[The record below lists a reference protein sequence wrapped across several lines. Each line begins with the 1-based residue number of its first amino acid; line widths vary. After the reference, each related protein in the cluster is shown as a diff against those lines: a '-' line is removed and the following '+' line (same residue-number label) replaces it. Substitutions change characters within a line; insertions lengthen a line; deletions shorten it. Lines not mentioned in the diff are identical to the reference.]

1 MEPNRAGLSAPTVA
15 FKTDGDSDVEIE
27 GEGKGKKPPKIVPA
41 ELLNVPALPP
51 QSINAPSTRPNQT
64 SALRVLPK
72 DVLLYL
78 SEFLADDP
86 LALAHLAATCSDMR
100 QALDPYVQR
109 YTCGDRSNKAD
120 SLERYQTLL
129 KYGATR
135 EELHTSTGKLP
146 PFRAELLATLGR
158 RILALPVE
166 DRPKAYEG
174 FIEAV
179 RQYGGAPTPSL
190 DQAVSAAEKGIA
202 HLQAVEKATIDGSI
216 QACRRC
222 ENLKELRELA
232 ARCGVCSPEGIA
244 EMKFAA
250 ACGQV
255 SRGATWE
262 AARGLFGIAF
272 DKHQEQRE
280 YEYDIALN
288 WRDRLWPQERFYE

>member
-1 MEPNRAGLSAPTVA
+1 MELNRADLSALTVA
-15 FKTDGDSDVEIE
+15 FKTDGERDVDT
-27 GEGKGKKPPKIVPA
+27 EGKGNGKNPPTIAPA
-41 ELLNVPALPP
+41 ELLNVPALPK
-51 QSINAPSTRPNQT
+51 QAINSPSTRPNQT
-64 SALRVLPK
+64 SALRVLPRE
-72 DVLLYL
+72 VLLYL
-78 SEFLADDP
+78 SEFLADEP
-86 LALAHLAATCSDMR
+86 LALARLAATCSDMR
-100 QALDPYVQR
+100 QALDPSVQR
-109 YTCGDRSNKAD
+109 YTWGDRSNKAD

-129 KYGATR
+129 KYGSTGG
-135 EELHTSTGKLP
+135 ELHTSTGKLP

-166 DRPKAYEG
+166 DRPKAYEA
-174 FIEAV
+174 FMEAV
-179 RQYGGAPTPSL
+179 RQHSGPTTPAL
-190 DQAVSAAEKGIA
+190 DEAVRAAENGIA
-202 HLQAVEKATIDGSI
+202 HLQAVEKATIDGSM

-222 ENLKELRELA
+222 GNLKELRALA

-288 WRDRLWPQERFYE
+288 WRDRLWPEERFYE